1 MKGVLVKQ
9 LDDGRKSYDIN
20 EVQEMMRKDKVN
32 PDNWLEFCAWL
43 GKNGFELTFEDG
55 LQD

>member
-55 LQD
+55 L